1 MCSSNLEVYS
11 FKVKVRKKTVD
22 ATLTLTHVPSTKA
35 PEYASEEGVN
45 LVPINKLADIKEPW
59 KRYVVIGAGKTGLDA
74 LLYLL
79 DNGVDPEKIVWIVS
93 NDCWYMS
100 RDDFEGGDAFKSLH
114 KIFPKFFGVIL
125 ESENVDE
132 VYQKSEAEGIFYRL
146 DKNIW
151 PTKMRAAT
159 VSSKEMKKC
168 LTIKNIVRLGRIER
182 IEKEQI
188 VFKQGGT
195 IPTDADT
202 LHVDCSA
209 SGTNFPPVKEKIF
222 DGNKINLMMVQ
233 MPQPCTSAAMIAALE
248 NK

>member
-1 MCSSNLEVYS
+1 
-11 FKVKVRKKTVD
+11 
-22 ATLTLTHVPSTKA
+22 
-35 PEYASEEGVN
+35 
-45 LVPINKLADIKEPW
+45 
-59 KRYVVIGAGKTGLDA
+59 
-74 LLYLL
+74 
-79 DNGVDPEKIVWIVS
+79 
-93 NDCWYMS
+93 
-100 RDDFEGGDAFKSLH
+100 
-114 KIFPKFFGVIL
+114 
-125 ESENVDE
+125 
-132 VYQKSEAEGIFYRL
+132 
-146 DKNIW
+146 
-151 PTKMRAAT
+151 
-159 VSSKEMKKC
+159 MKKC
-168 LTIKNIVRLGRIER
+168 LTTKNIVRLGRIER